1 MIVSNSYNHTIQE
14 LRHKTIC
21 TIKDIKWQQ
30 AWIKCA
36 MLTVFCFSEFQYLL
50 ATNIKIIKVSND
62 KSASLFLLQQLF
74 SNHKECK
81 RFKYKHGILVI
92 ATQYESKYTSIFK
105 IKDWEGV
112 ILELLGKHKGF
123 MYCWVTDY
131 FCLLDNRP
139 IITLMLHLHLATS
152 ILRIS
157 ECWINLIYLLS
168 SMFSQIRWACKY
180 FHFRQD

>member
-1 MIVSNSYNHTIQE
+1 MNWSSAIHTIIQFKSWGIRQYAQSKILNDSKPE
-14 LRHKTIC
+14 LNVQCWLYFVFDSSSIF
-21 TIKDIKWQQ
+21 WQP
-30 AWIKCA
+30 
-36 MLTVFCFSEFQYLL
+36 
-50 ATNIKIIKVSND
+50 KVSND
-62 KSASLFLLQQLF
+62 KSVSLFLLQQSF